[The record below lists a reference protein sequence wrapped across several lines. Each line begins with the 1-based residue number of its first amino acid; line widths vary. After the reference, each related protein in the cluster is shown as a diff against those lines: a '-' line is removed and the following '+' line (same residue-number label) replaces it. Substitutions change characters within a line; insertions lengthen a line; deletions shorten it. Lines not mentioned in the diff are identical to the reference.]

1 MYKEKEI
8 LEACNTAINNI
19 IKEGTTD
26 VELFSKPFEIKL
38 LENNEIRQEVI
49 ENVVKSIKKYNFEE
63 LKISKIG
70 HVLVPKKNLCDYR
83 KCALIDVIDEIKYLT
98 LVLLMA
104 KDIEVAR
111 DNKSNKKVF
120 SYRLKTK
127 GNNGYIF
134 DNDYNYTSF
143 RNRIV
148 EKSKMKNKRIVVEC
162 DISNFY
168 DRLNLHRLESVL
180 LSIEKID
187 KDAIKLLN
195 EILLFWSNRDSY
207 GLPVGSNASRI
218 LAEAA
223 LIEIDNYLIS
233 KNIDFCRFVDDY
245 RIFAKSA
252 PEAHRNL
259 AILVER
265 LNKEGLFLNFSK
277 TNIKELIKN
286 DNKQKQEKKEDKN
299 FNIDVFNKIIRGYSG
314 LIPLKF
320 RELSVSEKNKFTN
333 EDENE
338 NILKLKDTLL
348 IDPKEFIVTIKII
361 VAKEKYDRLSEISEI
376 INRFPQFIPYYV
388 DILVKYASKIPQ
400 NTINKIKNNMSKWI
414 TEDEIPEYIKVYVIR
429 LFSIDEFKDKEIVF
443 RAFRNLKRNAGDY
456 IGRAILESL
465 ENDLNRGEVI
475 EIRDYYTRAD
485 IWEKREILKIVQEKL
500 SVGENRPFLKD
511 IKLHSQ
517 DILEKNLTYTEDK
530 SQFRKIASVIKNK
543 ELK

>member
-26 VELFSKPFEIKL
+26 VELFKKPFEIKL
-38 LENNEIRQEVI
+38 LENNEIRQEII
-49 ENVVKSIKKYNFEE
+49 ENVVKSIKKCNFEE

-83 KCALIDVIDEIKYLT
+83 KCAWIDVIDEIKYLT

-104 KDIEVAR
+104 KDIEIAR

-120 SYRLKTK
+120 SYRLKTR

-134 DNDYNYTSF
+134 DNEYNYTSF
-143 RNRIV
+143 RNRIA

-168 DRLNLHRLESVL
+168 DRLNLHRLESIL
-180 LSIEKID
+180 LSIERID

-252 PEAHRNL
+252 SEAHKNL

-286 DNKQKQEKKEDKN
+286 DDKQKQEKKENKN
-299 FNIDVFNKIIRGYSG
+299 FNVEVFNKIIRGYSG

-320 RELSVSEKNKFTN
+320 RELSDSEKNKFTN

-376 INRFPQFIPYYV
+376 IDRFPQFIPYYV
-388 DILVKYASKIPQ
+388 DILIKYASKIPR

-429 LFSIDEFKDKEIVF
+429 LFSINEFKDKEIVF
-443 RAFRNLKRNAGDY
+443 KAFRNLKRNAGDY

-485 IWEKREILKIVQEKL
+485 IWEKREILKIVQKKL
-500 SVGENRPFLKD
+500 NVGENRPFFKD

-517 DILEKNLTYTEDK
+517 DILEKYLTYTEDK
-530 SQFRKIASVIKNK
+530 SQFRSISSVIKK
-543 ELK
+543 

>member
-8 LEACNTAINNI
+8 LEACNIAINNI

-26 VELFSKPFEIKL
+26 VELFKKPFEIKL
-38 LENNEIRQEVI
+38 LENNEIRQEII
-49 ENVVKSIKKYNFEE
+49 ENVAKSIKKCNFEE

-83 KCALIDVIDEIKYLT
+83 KCAWIDVIDEIKYLT

-134 DNDYNYTSF
+134 DNEYNYTSF
-143 RNRIV
+143 RNRIA
-148 EKSKMKNKRIVVEC
+148 EKSKMKNKKIVVEC

-180 LSIEKID
+180 LSIEKKD

-245 RIFAKSA
+245 RIFTKSA
-252 PEAHRNL
+252 SEAHKNL

-286 DNKQKQEKKEDKN
+286 DDKQKQEKKEDKN
-299 FNIDVFNKIIRGYSG
+299 FNVEVFNKIIRGYSG

-320 RELSVSEKNKFTN
+320 RELSDSEKNKFTN

-376 INRFPQFIPYYV
+376 IDRFPQFIPYYV
-388 DILVKYASKIPQ
+388 DILIKYASKIPR
-400 NTINKIKNNMSKWI
+400 NTINKIRNNMSKWI

-456 IGRAILESL
+456 IGRAILENL
-465 ENDLNRGEVI
+465 EDDLNRGEVI

-485 IWEKREILKIVQEKL
+485 IWEKREILKIVQKKL

-517 DILEKNLTYTEDK
+517 DILEKNLTYTVDK
-530 SQFRKIASVIKNK
+530 SQFRKISSVIKN
-543 ELK
+543 

>member
-8 LEACNTAINNI
+8 IEACNTAINNV

-26 VELFSKPFEIKL
+26 VELFKKPFEIKL
-38 LENNEIRQEVI
+38 LENNEIRQEII
-49 ENVVKSIKKYNFEE
+49 ENIVKSIKKCNLEE

-83 KCALIDVIDEIKYLT
+83 KCAWIDVIDEIKYLT

-104 KDIEVAR
+104 RDIEVAR

-120 SYRLKTK
+120 SYRLKIK

-134 DNDYNYTSF
+134 DNEYNYTSF
-143 RNRIV
+143 RNRIA

-252 PEAHRNL
+252 SEAHKNL

-277 TNIKELIKN
+277 TNIKELVRS
-286 DNKQKQEKKEDKN
+286 DNKQKEEQKKKKN
-299 FNIDVFNKIIRGYSG
+299 FNVEIFNKIIRGYSG

-320 RELSVSEKNKFTN
+320 RELSSSEKNKFIN

-338 NILKLKDTLL
+338 NLLKLKDTLL
-348 IDPKEFIVTIKII
+348 IDPKEFKVTIKII

-376 INRFPQFIPYYV
+376 IDRFPQFIPYYV
-388 DILVKYASKIPQ
+388 DILIKHASQIPK
-400 NTINKIKNNMSKWI
+400 NAINKIKTNMSRWI
-414 TEDEIPEYIKVYVIR
+414 VEDEIPEYIKVYAIR
-429 LFSIDEFKDKEIVF
+429 LFSIDEFRDKEIVF
-443 RAFRNLKRNAGDY
+443 SAFRNLKRNAGDY

-465 ENDLNRGEVI
+465 ENNLNRGEVI
-475 EIRDYYTRAD
+475 EIRNYYTRAD
-485 IWEKREILKIVQEKL
+485 IWEKREILKIVQKKL
-500 SVGENRPFLKD
+500 SIGENRPFLKD

-517 DILEKNLTYTEDK
+517 DILEKNLTYTKRDK
-530 SQFRKIASVIKNK
+530 PLYRRIKNIM
-543 ELK
+543 ED

>member
-8 LEACNTAINNI
+8 LEACNIAINNI

-26 VELFSKPFEIKL
+26 VELFKKPFEIKL
-38 LENNEIRQEVI
+38 LENNEIRQEII
-49 ENVVKSIKKYNFEE
+49 ENVAKSIKKCNFEE

-83 KCALIDVIDEIKYLT
+83 KCAWIDVIDEIKYLT

-134 DNDYNYTSF
+134 DNEYNYTSF
-143 RNRIV
+143 RNRIA
-148 EKSKMKNKRIVVEC
+148 EKSKMKNKKIVVEC

-245 RIFAKSA
+245 RIFTKSA
-252 PEAHRNL
+252 SEAHKNL

-286 DNKQKQEKKEDKN
+286 DDKQKQEKKEDKN
-299 FNIDVFNKIIRGYSG
+299 FNVEVFNKIIRGYSG

-320 RELSVSEKNKFTN
+320 RELSDSEKNKFTN

-376 INRFPQFIPYYV
+376 IDRFPQFIPYYV
-388 DILVKYASKIPQ
+388 DILIKYASKIPR
-400 NTINKIKNNMSKWI
+400 NTINKIRNNMSKWI

-456 IGRAILESL
+456 IGRAILENL
-465 ENDLNRGEVI
+465 EDDLNRGEVI
-475 EIRDYYTRAD
+475 EIRYYYTRAD
-485 IWEKREILKIVQEKL
+485 IWEKREILKIVQKKL

-517 DILEKNLTYTEDK
+517 DILEKNLTYTVDK
-530 SQFRKIASVIKNK
+530 SQFRKISSVIKN
-543 ELK
+543 

>member
-8 LEACNTAINNI
+8 LEACNIAINNI

-26 VELFSKPFEIKL
+26 VELFKKPFEIKL
-38 LENNEIRQEVI
+38 LENNEIRQEII
-49 ENVVKSIKKYNFEE
+49 ENVAKSIKKCNFEE

-83 KCALIDVIDEIKYLT
+83 KCAWIDVIDEIKYLT

-111 DNKSNKKVF
+111 DKKSNKKVF

-134 DNDYNYTSF
+134 DNEYNYTSF
-143 RNRIV
+143 RNRIA
-148 EKSKMKNKRIVVEC
+148 EKSKMKNKKIVVEC

-180 LSIEKID
+180 LSIEKKD

-245 RIFAKSA
+245 RIFTKSA
-252 PEAHRNL
+252 SEAHKNL

-286 DNKQKQEKKEDKN
+286 DDKQKQEKKEDKN
-299 FNIDVFNKIIRGYSG
+299 FNVEVFNKIIRGYSG

-320 RELSVSEKNKFTN
+320 RELSDSEKNKFTN

-376 INRFPQFIPYYV
+376 IDRFPQFIPYYV
-388 DILVKYASKIPQ
+388 DILIKYASKIPR
-400 NTINKIKNNMSKWI
+400 NTINKIRNNMSKWI

-456 IGRAILESL
+456 IGRAILENL
-465 ENDLNRGEVI
+465 EDDLNRGEVI

-485 IWEKREILKIVQEKL
+485 IWEKREILKIVQKKL

-517 DILEKNLTYTEDK
+517 DILEKNLTYTVDK
-530 SQFRKIASVIKNK
+530 SQFRKISSVIKN
-543 ELK
+543 

>member
-8 LEACNTAINNI
+8 IEACNTAINNV

-26 VELFSKPFEIKL
+26 VELFNKPFELKL
-38 LENNEIRQEVI
+38 FENNEIRQETMEHI
-49 ENVVKSIKKYNFEE
+49 VKSIKKCSFEE

-83 KCALIDVIDEIKYLT
+83 KCAWIDVMDEIKYLT
-98 LVLLMA
+98 IVLLMA
-104 KDIEVAR
+104 KDIEIAR

-120 SYRLKTK
+120 SYRLKIK

-134 DNDYNYTSF
+134 DNEYNYTSF
-143 RNRIV
+143 RNRIA
-148 EKSKMKNKRIVVEC
+148 EKSKIKNKKIVVEC

-245 RIFAKSA
+245 RIFAKNAS
-252 PEAHRNL
+252 EAHKNL

-277 TNIKELIKN
+277 TNIKELVKN
-286 DNKQKQEKKEDKN
+286 EDKQNLEKKDNKN

-320 RELSVSEKNKFTN
+320 RELSDSEKNKFTN
-333 EDENE
+333 EDESE

-348 IDPKEFIVTIKII
+348 INPKEFIVTVKII
-361 VAKEKYDRLSEISEI
+361 VAKQKYDRLSEISEI
-376 INRFPQFIPYYV
+376 IDRFPQFIPYYV
-388 DILVKYASKIPQ
+388 DILIKYANKIPQ
-400 NTINKIKNNMSKWI
+400 NSINKIKNNMSKWI

-429 LFSIDEFKDKEIVF
+429 LFSIDKFKNKEIVF
-443 RAFRNLKRNAGDY
+443 SAFRNLKRNAGDY
-456 IGRAILESL
+456 IGRAILENL
-465 ENDLNRGEVI
+465 ENDLNRGEVL

-485 IWEKREILKIVQEKL
+485 IWEKREILKIVQKKL
-500 SVGENRPFLKD
+500 SIGENRPFLKD
-511 IKLHSQ
+511 IKLHTQ
-517 DILEKNLTYTEDK
+517 DVLEKNLTYTKMDK
-530 SQFRKIASVIKNK
+530 NQYKRIKDIIGG
-543 ELK
+543 

>member
-1 MYKEKEI
+1 MYKGKDI
-8 LEACNTAINNI
+8 REACNIAVNNI
-19 IKEGTTD
+19 VKEGTTD
-26 VELFSKPFEIKL
+26 VELFKRPFEIKL
-38 LENNEIRQEVI
+38 LENSEIRKEVI
-49 ENVVKSIKKYNFEE
+49 DSVVKSIESCNFEE

-83 KCALIDVIDEIKYLT
+83 KCAWIDVIDEIKYLT

-111 DNKSNKKVF
+111 DNKSNKKIF
-120 SYRLKTK
+120 SYRLKLK

-143 RNRIV
+143 RNRII
-148 EKSKMKNKRIVVEC
+148 EKSKMRNKKIVVEC

-180 LSIEKID
+180 LSIQKID
-187 KDAIKLLN
+187 KDAVNLLN
-195 EILLFWSNRDSY
+195 EILFFWSNRDSY

-223 LIEIDNYLIS
+223 LIEVDNYLIS

-245 RIFAKSA
+245 RIFARDAS
-252 PEAHRNL
+252 EAHKNL

-286 DNKQKQEKKEDKN
+286 SGNSQQEKNEKKN
-299 FNIDVFNKIIRGYSG
+299 FNVEVFNKIIRGYSG
-314 LIPLKF
+314 LIPMKF
-320 RELSVSEKNKFTN
+320 RELSDSEKNKFIT
-333 EDENE
+333 EDESE

-361 VAKEKYDRLSEISEI
+361 VAKEKFGRLSEIAEI
-376 INRFPQFIPYYV
+376 IDRFPQFIPYYI
-388 DILVKYASKIPQ
+388 DILIKNANKIPK
-400 NTINKIKNNMSKWI
+400 NEIKKIKNDMKKWI
-414 TEDEIPEYIKVYVIR
+414 MDDEIPEYIKVYVIR

-443 RAFRNLKRNAGDY
+443 TAFRNLKRNAGDY
-456 IGRAILESL
+456 IGRAILECL
-465 ENDLNRGEVI
+465 EDNLNRGEVI

-500 SVGENRPFLKD
+500 SIGENRPFLKD

-517 DILEKNLTYTEDK
+517 DILEKNLTYTRDNK
-530 SQFRKIASVIKNK
+530 QFRKISNVIK
-543 ELK
+543 

>member
-1 MYKEKEI
+1 MYKAEKI
-8 LEACNTAINNI
+8 REACNIAINNI

-26 VELFSKPFEIKL
+26 VDLFKRPFEITL
-38 LENNEIRQEVI
+38 LENSKIRDEII
-49 ENVVKSIKKYNFEE
+49 SDVVNSICSCNFEK

-83 KCALIDVIDEIKYLT
+83 KCAWIDVIDEIKYLT

-120 SYRLKTK
+120 SYRLKLK
-127 GNNGYIF
+127 DNNGYIF
-134 DNDYNYTSF
+134 DNEYNYTFF
-143 RNRIV
+143 RNRII
-148 EKSKMKNKRIVVEC
+148 EKSKMKNKKIVVEC

-180 LSIEKID
+180 LSIQKID
-187 KDAIKLLN
+187 KDAVNLLN

-218 LAEAA
+218 LAEAS
-223 LIEIDNYLIS
+223 LIEVDNYLIS

-245 RIFAKSA
+245 RIFAKNA
-252 PEAHRNL
+252 AEAHKNL

-277 TNIKELIKN
+277 TNIKELIK
-286 DNKQKQEKKEDKN
+286 DSTKARTDKIEKKN
-299 FNIDVFNKIIRGYSG
+299 FNVEIFNKIIRGYSG

-320 RELSVSEKNKFTN
+320 RELSDSERNKFAV

-338 NILKLKDTLL
+338 SILKLKDTLL
-348 IDPKEFIVTIKII
+348 IDPKEFVVTIKII
-361 VAKEKYDRLSEISEI
+361 IAKEKFDRLSEIAEVI
-376 INRFPQFIPYYV
+376 DKFPQFIPYYV
-388 DILVKYASKIPQ
+388 DILIKNASKVPRDEIK
-400 NTINKIKNNMSKWI
+400 KIKNNMKRWI
-414 TEDEIPEYIKVYVIR
+414 MDDEVPEYIKVYVIR
-429 LFSIDEFKDKEIVF
+429 LFSINEFEDKEILF
-443 RAFRNLKRNAGDY
+443 MAFRNLKRNSGDY

-465 ENDLNRGEVI
+465 ENKLNRGEVI
-475 EIRDYYTRAD
+475 EIREYYRRAD
-485 IWEKREILKIVQEKL
+485 IWEKREILKIVQKKL

-517 DILEKNLTYTEDK
+517 DILEKCLTYTPKEKD
-530 SQFRKIASVIKNK
+530 QYEKIKGVINI
-543 ELK
+543 

>member
-26 VELFSKPFEIKL
+26 VELFKKPFEIKL
-38 LENNEIRQEVI
+38 LENNEIRREII
-49 ENVVKSIKKYNFEE
+49 ENVVKSIKKCNFEE

-83 KCALIDVIDEIKYLT
+83 KCAWIDVIDEIKYLT

-134 DNDYNYTSF
+134 DNEYNYTSF
-143 RNRIV
+143 RNRIA

-168 DRLNLHRLESVL
+168 DRLNLHRLESIL

-252 PEAHRNL
+252 SEAHKNL

-286 DNKQKQEKKEDKN
+286 DDKQKQEKKENKN
-299 FNIDVFNKIIRGYSG
+299 FNVEVFNKIIRGYSG

-320 RELSVSEKNKFTN
+320 RELSDSEKNKFTN

-376 INRFPQFIPYYV
+376 IDRFPQFIPYYV
-388 DILVKYASKIPQ
+388 DILIKYASKIPR

-429 LFSIDEFKDKEIVF
+429 LFSIDEFDEFKDKEIVF

-485 IWEKREILKIVQEKL
+485 IWEKREILKIVQKKL
-500 SVGENRPFLKD
+500 NVGENRPFFKD

-517 DILEKNLTYTEDK
+517 DILEKYLTYTEDK
-530 SQFRKIASVIKNK
+530 SQFRSISSVIKK
-543 ELK
+543 

>member
-26 VELFSKPFEIKL
+26 VELFKKPFEIKL
-38 LENNEIRQEVI
+38 LENNEIRREII
-49 ENVVKSIKKYNFEE
+49 ENVIKSIKKCNFEE

-70 HVLVPKKNLCDYR
+70 HVIVPKKNLCDYR
-83 KCALIDVIDEIKYLT
+83 KCAWIDVIDEIKYLT

-134 DNDYNYTSF
+134 DNEYNYTSF
-143 RNRIV
+143 RNRIA

-168 DRLNLHRLESVL
+168 DRLNLHRLESIL

-252 PEAHRNL
+252 SEAHKNL

-286 DNKQKQEKKEDKN
+286 DDKQKQEKKENKN
-299 FNIDVFNKIIRGYSG
+299 FNVEVFNKIIRGYSG

-320 RELSVSEKNKFTN
+320 RELSDSEKNKFTN

-376 INRFPQFIPYYV
+376 IDRFPQFIPYYV
-388 DILVKYASKIPQ
+388 DILIKYASKIPR

-485 IWEKREILKIVQEKL
+485 IWEKREILKIVQKKL
-500 SVGENRPFLKD
+500 NVGENRPFFKD

-517 DILEKNLTYTEDK
+517 DILEKYLTYTEDK
-530 SQFRKIASVIKNK
+530 SQFRSISSVIKK
-543 ELK
+543 

>member
-1 MYKEKEI
+1 MYKEKDI
-8 LEACNTAINNI
+8 REACNIAVNNI
-19 IKEGTTD
+19 VKEGTTD
-26 VELFSKPFEIKL
+26 VDLFKRPFEIKL
-38 LENNEIRQEVI
+38 LENNEIRKEVI
-49 ENVVKSIKKYNFEE
+49 DSVVKSIGCCNFEE

-83 KCALIDVIDEIKYLT
+83 KCAWIDVIDEIKYLT

-104 KDIEVAR
+104 KDIEIAR
-111 DNKSNKKVF
+111 DNKSNKKIF
-120 SYRLKTK
+120 SYRLKMK

-134 DNDYNYTSF
+134 DNEYNYTSF
-143 RNRIV
+143 RSRIV
-148 EKSKMKNKRIVVEC
+148 EKSKMKNKKIVVEC

-180 LSIEKID
+180 LSIQKID
-187 KDAIKLLN
+187 KDAVKLLN
-195 EILLFWSNRDSY
+195 EILFFWSNRDSY

-223 LIEIDNYLIS
+223 LIEVDNYLIS

-245 RIFAKSA
+245 RIFAKNAS
-252 PEAHRNL
+252 EAHKNL

-286 DNKQKQEKKEDKN
+286 NDKPKQEKNEKKN
-299 FNIDVFNKIIRGYSG
+299 FNVEVFNKIIRGYSG

-320 RELSVSEKNKFTN
+320 RELSDSEKNKFIA

-348 IDPKEFIVTIKII
+348 IDPKEFIITIKII
-361 VAKEKYDRLSEISEI
+361 VAKEKYDRLSEIAEI
-376 INRFPQFIPYYV
+376 IDRFPQFIPYYV
-388 DILVKYASKIPQ
+388 DILIKNAGKIPK
-400 NTINKIKNNMSKWI
+400 IEIKKIKNAMKKWI
-414 TEDEIPEYIKVYVIR
+414 MEDEIPEYIKVYVVR

-443 RAFRNLKRNAGDY
+443 TAFRNLKRNAGDY

-465 ENDLNRGEVI
+465 EDTLNRGEVI

-517 DILEKNLTYTEDK
+517 DILEKNLTYTKDNK
-530 SQFRKIASVIKNK
+530 YFRKIASVIKK
-543 ELK
+543 

>member
-26 VELFSKPFEIKL
+26 VELFKKPFEIEL
-38 LENNEIRQEVI
+38 LENKEIRDEI
-49 ENVVKSIKKYNFEE
+49 AENIVKSIKKCNFEE

-83 KCALIDVIDEIKYLT
+83 RCAWIDVIDEIKYLT
-98 LVLLMA
+98 LVLLIA

-111 DNKSNKKVF
+111 DNKSNNKVF
-120 SYRLKTK
+120 SYRLKIK

-134 DNDYNYTSF
+134 DNKYNYTSF
-143 RNRIV
+143 RERIA

-187 KDAIKLLN
+187 KDTIKLLN

-245 RIFAKSA
+245 RIFAKNAS
-252 PEAHRNL
+252 EAHKNL

-277 TNIKELIKN
+277 TNIKELIKS
-286 DNKQKQEKKEDKN
+286 DDKQKLGKKEDKKIN
-299 FNIDVFNKIIRGYSG
+299 VETFNKIIRGYSG

-320 RELSVSEKNKFTN
+320 RELSDSEKNKFTT

-338 NILKLKDTLL
+338 NILKLRGTLL

-361 VAKEKYDRLSEISEI
+361 VAKQKYDRLSEISEI
-376 INRFPQFIPYYV
+376 IDRFPQFIPYYV
-388 DILVKYASKIPQ
+388 DILIKYANKIPQ
-400 NTINKIKNNMSKWI
+400 NAINKIKSNMSKWI
-414 TEDEIPEYIKVYVIR
+414 TDDEIPEYIKVYVIR

-443 RAFRNLKRNAGDY
+443 MAFRNLKRNAGDY

-465 ENDLNRGEVI
+465 EDDLNRGEVI

-485 IWEKREILKIVQEKL
+485 IWEKREILKIVQKKL
-500 SVGENRPFLKD
+500 STGENRPFLKD

-530 SQFRKIASVIKNK
+530 SQFRKISGVIKK
-543 ELK
+543 

>member
-1 MYKEKEI
+1 
-8 LEACNTAINNI
+8 
-19 IKEGTTD
+19 
-26 VELFSKPFEIKL
+26 
-38 LENNEIRQEVI
+38 
-49 ENVVKSIKKYNFEE
+49 
-63 LKISKIG
+63 
-70 HVLVPKKNLCDYR
+70 
-83 KCALIDVIDEIKYLT
+83 
-98 LVLLMA
+98 MA

-134 DNDYNYTSF
+134 DNEYNYTSF
-143 RNRIV
+143 RNRIA

-162 DISNFY
+162 DISNYY
-168 DRLNLHRLESVL
+168 DRLNLHRLESIL
-180 LSIEKID
+180 LSIERID

-252 PEAHRNL
+252 SEAHKNL

-286 DNKQKQEKKEDKN
+286 DDKQKQEKKENKN
-299 FNIDVFNKIIRGYSG
+299 FNVEVFNKIIRGYSG

-320 RELSVSEKNKFTN
+320 RELSDSEKNKFTN

-376 INRFPQFIPYYV
+376 IDRFPQFIPYYV
-388 DILVKYASKIPQ
+388 DILIKYASKIPR

-429 LFSIDEFKDKEIVF
+429 LFSINEFKDKEIVF
-443 RAFRNLKRNAGDY
+443 KAFRNLKRNAGDY

-485 IWEKREILKIVQEKL
+485 IWEKREILKIVQKKL
-500 SVGENRPFLKD
+500 NVGENRPFFKD

-517 DILEKNLTYTEDK
+517 DILEKYLTYTEDK
-530 SQFRKIASVIKNK
+530 SQFKSISSVINK
-543 ELK
+543 ELI

>member
-8 LEACNTAINNI
+8 IEACNTAINNV

-26 VELFSKPFEIKL
+26 VELFKKPFEIKL

-49 ENVVKSIKKYNFEE
+49 ENIVKSIKKCNLEE

-83 KCALIDVIDEIKYLT
+83 KCAWIDVIDEIKYLT

-104 KDIEVAR
+104 RDIEVAR

-120 SYRLKTK
+120 SYRLKIK
-127 GNNGYIF
+127 SNNGYIF
-134 DNDYNYTSF
+134 DNEYNYTSF
-143 RNRIV
+143 RNRIA

-168 DRLNLHRLESVL
+168 DRLNLHRLESIL

-252 PEAHRNL
+252 SEAHKNL

-277 TNIKELIKN
+277 TNIKELVRN
-286 DNKQKQEKKEDKN
+286 DNKPKEEQKEKKN
-299 FNIDVFNKIIRGYSG
+299 FNVEIFNKIIRGYSG

-320 RELSVSEKNKFTN
+320 RELSSSEKNKFIN

-338 NILKLKDTLL
+338 NLLKLKDTLL
-348 IDPKEFIVTIKII
+348 IDPNEFKVTIKII

-376 INRFPQFIPYYV
+376 IDRFPQFIPYYV
-388 DILVKYASKIPQ
+388 DILIKYASQIPK
-400 NTINKIKNNMSKWI
+400 NAINKIKTNMSRWI
-414 TEDEIPEYIKVYVIR
+414 VEDEIPEYIKVYAIR
-429 LFSIDEFKDKEIVF
+429 LFSIDEFRDKEIVF
-443 RAFRNLKRNAGDY
+443 SAFRNLKRNAGDY

-485 IWEKREILKIVQEKL
+485 IWEKREILKIVQKKL

-530 SQFRKIASVIKNK
+530 SQFRKISSVIKK
-543 ELK
+543 

>member
-8 LEACNTAINNI
+8 IEACNTAINNV

-26 VELFSKPFEIKL
+26 VELFKKPFEIKL
-38 LENNEIRQEVI
+38 LENSEIRQDVT
-49 ENVVKSIKKYNFEE
+49 ENIVKSIKKCNFEE

-70 HVLVPKKNLCDYR
+70 HVLVPKKNLCNYR
-83 KCALIDVIDEIKYLT
+83 KCAWIDVIDEIKYLT
-98 LVLLMA
+98 LVLLIA

-111 DNKSNKKVF
+111 DNKSNKRVF

-134 DNDYNYTSF
+134 DSKYNYTSF
-143 RNRIV
+143 KNRIF
-148 EKSKMKNKRIVVEC
+148 EKSKMKNKKIVVEC

-168 DRLNLHRLESVL
+168 DRLNLHRLESIL
-180 LSIEKID
+180 LSIERID
-187 KDAIKLLN
+187 KDVIKLLN

-218 LAEAA
+218 LAESA

-252 PEAHRNL
+252 SEAHKNL

-277 TNIKELIKN
+277 TNIKELAKN
-286 DNKQKQEKKEDKN
+286 NDQPKAEKREVKD
-299 FNIDVFNKIIRGYSG
+299 FNVEVFNKIIRGYSG

-320 RELSVSEKNKFTN
+320 RELSTSEKNKLTN

-348 IDPKEFIVTIKII
+348 IDPKEFVVTIKII
-361 VAKEKYDRLSEISEI
+361 VAKEKYDRLSEIAEI
-376 INRFPQFIPYYV
+376 IDRFPQFIPYYV
-388 DILVKYASKIPQ
+388 DILIKYSNKIPTD
-400 NTINKIKNNMSKWI
+400 TINKIKANMSRWI
-414 TEDEIPEYIKVYVIR
+414 IEDEIPEYIKVYVIR
-429 LFSIDEFKDKEIVF
+429 LFSIGEFKDKEIVF
-443 RAFRNLKRNAGDY
+443 NAFRNLKRNAGDY
-456 IGRAILESL
+456 IGRTILESL
-465 ENDLNRGEVI
+465 ENDLNHGEVI
-475 EIRDYYTRAD
+475 EVRDYYTRAD
-485 IWEKREILKIVQEKL
+485 IWEKREILKIVQKKL

-511 IKLHSQ
+511 VKLHSQ
-517 DILEKNLTYTEDK
+517 DILEKSLTYTANDK
-530 SQFRKIASVIKNK
+530 SQFRKISSVIKG
-543 ELK
+543 

>member
-8 LEACNTAINNI
+8 IEACNTAINNV

-26 VELFSKPFEIKL
+26 VELFKKPFEIKL

-49 ENVVKSIKKYNFEE
+49 ENIVNSIKKCNLEE

-83 KCALIDVIDEIKYLT
+83 KCAWIDVIDEIKYLT
-98 LVLLMA
+98 IVLLMA
-104 KDIEVAR
+104 RDIEVAR

-120 SYRLKTK
+120 SYRLKIK

-134 DNDYNYTSF
+134 DNEYNYTSF
-143 RNRIV
+143 RNRIA

-245 RIFAKSA
+245 RIFSKSES
-252 PEAHRNL
+252 EAHKNL

-277 TNIKELIKN
+277 TNIKELVRN
-286 DNKQKQEKKEDKN
+286 DNKQKEEQKKNLNVE
-299 FNIDVFNKIIRGYSG
+299 IFNKIIRGYSG

-320 RELSVSEKNKFTN
+320 RELSSSEKNKFIN

-338 NILKLKDTLL
+338 SLLKLKDTLL
-348 IDPKEFIVTIKII
+348 IDPNEFKVTIKII
-361 VAKEKYDRLSEISEI
+361 IAKEKYDRLSEISEI
-376 INRFPQFIPYYV
+376 IDKFPQFIPYYV
-388 DILVKYASKIPQ
+388 DILIKYASQIPK
-400 NTINKIKNNMSKWI
+400 NAINKIKTNMSRWI
-414 TEDEIPEYIKVYVIR
+414 VEDEIPEYIKVYAIR
-429 LFSIDEFKDKEIVF
+429 LFSIDEFRDKEIVF
-443 RAFRNLKRNAGDY
+443 SAFRNLKRNAGDY

-485 IWEKREILKIVQEKL
+485 IWEKREILKIVQKKL

-530 SQFRKIASVIKNK
+530 SQFRKISNVIKNK
-543 ELK
+543 ELR

>member
-26 VELFSKPFEIKL
+26 VELFKKPFEIKL
-38 LENNEIRQEVI
+38 LENNEIRREII
-49 ENVVKSIKKYNFEE
+49 ENVVKSIKKCNFEE

-83 KCALIDVIDEIKYLT
+83 KCAWIDVIDEIKYLT

-134 DNDYNYTSF
+134 DNEYNYTSF
-143 RNRIV
+143 RNRIA

-168 DRLNLHRLESVL
+168 DRLNLHRLESIL

-252 PEAHRNL
+252 SEAHKNL

-286 DNKQKQEKKEDKN
+286 DDKQKQEKKENKN
-299 FNIDVFNKIIRGYSG
+299 FNVEVFNKIIRGYSG

-320 RELSVSEKNKFTN
+320 RELSDSEKNKFTN

-376 INRFPQFIPYYV
+376 IDRFPQFIPYYV
-388 DILVKYASKIPQ
+388 DILIKYASKIPR

-485 IWEKREILKIVQEKL
+485 IWEKREILKIVQKKL
-500 SVGENRPFLKD
+500 NVGENRPVFKD

-517 DILEKNLTYTEDK
+517 DILEKYLTYTEDK
-530 SQFRKIASVIKNK
+530 SQFRSISSVIKK
-543 ELK
+543 

>member
-8 LEACNTAINNI
+8 LEACNIAINNI

-26 VELFSKPFEIKL
+26 VELFKKPFEIKL
-38 LENNEIRQEVI
+38 LENNEIRQEII
-49 ENVVKSIKKYNFEE
+49 ENVAKSIKKCNFEE

-83 KCALIDVIDEIKYLT
+83 KCAWIDVIDEIKYLT

-134 DNDYNYTSF
+134 DNEYNYTSF
-143 RNRIV
+143 RNRIA
-148 EKSKMKNKRIVVEC
+148 EKSKMKNKKIVVEC

-180 LSIEKID
+180 LSIEKKD

-245 RIFAKSA
+245 RIFTKSA
-252 PEAHRNL
+252 SEAHKNL

-286 DNKQKQEKKEDKN
+286 DDKQKQEKKEDKN
-299 FNIDVFNKIIRGYSG
+299 
-314 LIPLKF
+314 
-320 RELSVSEKNKFTN
+320 
-333 EDENE
+333 
-338 NILKLKDTLL
+338 
-348 IDPKEFIVTIKII
+348 
-361 VAKEKYDRLSEISEI
+361 
-376 INRFPQFIPYYV
+376 
-388 DILVKYASKIPQ
+388 
-400 NTINKIKNNMSKWI
+400 
-414 TEDEIPEYIKVYVIR
+414 
-429 LFSIDEFKDKEIVF
+429 
-443 RAFRNLKRNAGDY
+443 
-456 IGRAILESL
+456 
-465 ENDLNRGEVI
+465 
-475 EIRDYYTRAD
+475 AD
-485 IWEKREILKIVQEKL
+485 I
-500 SVGENRPFLKD
+500 
-511 IKLHSQ
+511 
-517 DILEKNLTYTEDK
+517 
-530 SQFRKIASVIKNK
+530 
-543 ELK
+543 

>member
-8 LEACNTAINNI
+8 LEACNIAINNI

-26 VELFSKPFEIKL
+26 VELFKKPFEIKL
-38 LENNEIRQEVI
+38 LENNEIRQEII
-49 ENVVKSIKKYNFEE
+49 ENVAKSIKKCNFEE

-83 KCALIDVIDEIKYLT
+83 KCAWIDVIDEIKYLT

-134 DNDYNYTSF
+134 DNEYNYTSF
-143 RNRIV
+143 RNRIA
-148 EKSKMKNKRIVVEC
+148 EKSKMKNKKIVVEC

-252 PEAHRNL
+252 SEAHKNL

-286 DNKQKQEKKEDKN
+286 DDKQKQEKKENKN
-299 FNIDVFNKIIRGYSG
+299 FNVEVFNKIIRGYSG

-320 RELSVSEKNKFTN
+320 RELSDSEKNKFTN

-376 INRFPQFIPYYV
+376 IDRFPQFIPYYV
-388 DILVKYASKIPQ
+388 DILIKYASKIPR

-485 IWEKREILKIVQEKL
+485 IWEKREILKIVQKKL
-500 SVGENRPFLKD
+500 NVGENRPFFKD

-517 DILEKNLTYTEDK
+517 DILEKYLTYTEDK
-530 SQFRKIASVIKNK
+530 SQFRSISSVIKK
-543 ELK
+543 

>member
-8 LEACNTAINNI
+8 IEACNTAINNV

-26 VELFSKPFEIKL
+26 VELFKKPFEIKL

-49 ENVVKSIKKYNFEE
+49 ENIVNSIKKCNLEE

-83 KCALIDVIDEIKYLT
+83 KCAWIDVIDEIKYLT
-98 LVLLMA
+98 IVLLMA
-104 KDIEVAR
+104 RDIEVAR

-120 SYRLKTK
+120 SYRLKIK

-134 DNDYNYTSF
+134 DNEYNYTSF
-143 RNRIV
+143 RNRIA

-245 RIFAKSA
+245 RIFSKSA
-252 PEAHRNL
+252 SEAHKNL

-277 TNIKELIKN
+277 TNIKELVRN
-286 DNKQKQEKKEDKN
+286 DNKQKEEQKKNLNVE
-299 FNIDVFNKIIRGYSG
+299 IFNKIIRGYSG

-320 RELSVSEKNKFTN
+320 RELSSSEKNKFIN

-338 NILKLKDTLL
+338 SLLKLKDTLL
-348 IDPKEFIVTIKII
+348 IDPNEFKVTIKII
-361 VAKEKYDRLSEISEI
+361 IAKEKYDRLSEISEI
-376 INRFPQFIPYYV
+376 IDKFPQFIPYYV
-388 DILVKYASKIPQ
+388 DILIKYASQIPK
-400 NTINKIKNNMSKWI
+400 NAINKIKTNMSRWI
-414 TEDEIPEYIKVYVIR
+414 VEDEIPEYIKVYAIR
-429 LFSIDEFKDKEIVF
+429 LFSIDEFRDKEIVF
-443 RAFRNLKRNAGDY
+443 SAFRNLKRNAGDY

-485 IWEKREILKIVQEKL
+485 IWEKREILKIVQKKL

-530 SQFRKIASVIKNK
+530 SQFRKISNVIKNK
-543 ELK
+543 ELR

>member
-26 VELFSKPFEIKL
+26 VELFKKPFEIKL
-38 LENNEIRQEVI
+38 LENNEIRREII
-49 ENVVKSIKKYNFEE
+49 ENVVKSIKKCNFEE

-83 KCALIDVIDEIKYLT
+83 KCAWIDVIDEIKYLT

-104 KDIEVAR
+104 KDIEVVR

-134 DNDYNYTSF
+134 DNEYNYTSF
-143 RNRIV
+143 RNRIA

-168 DRLNLHRLESVL
+168 DRLNLHRLESIL

-252 PEAHRNL
+252 SEAHKNL

-286 DNKQKQEKKEDKN
+286 DDKQKQEKKENKN
-299 FNIDVFNKIIRGYSG
+299 FNVEVFNKIIRGYSG

-320 RELSVSEKNKFTN
+320 RELSDSEKNKFTN

-376 INRFPQFIPYYV
+376 IDRFPQFIPYYV
-388 DILVKYASKIPQ
+388 DILIKYASKIPR

-485 IWEKREILKIVQEKL
+485 IWEKREILKIVQKKL
-500 SVGENRPFLKD
+500 NVGENRPFFKD

-517 DILEKNLTYTEDK
+517 DILEKYLTYTEDK
-530 SQFRKIASVIKNK
+530 SQFRSISSVIKK
-543 ELK
+543 

>member
-26 VELFSKPFEIKL
+26 VELFKKPFEIKL
-38 LENNEIRQEVI
+38 LENNEIRREII
-49 ENVVKSIKKYNFEE
+49 ENVVKSIKKCNFEE

-83 KCALIDVIDEIKYLT
+83 KCAWIDVIDEIKYLT

-134 DNDYNYTSF
+134 DNEYNYTSF
-143 RNRIV
+143 RNRIA

-168 DRLNLHRLESVL
+168 DRLNLHRLESIL

-252 PEAHRNL
+252 SEAHKNL

-286 DNKQKQEKKEDKN
+286 DDKQKQEKKENKN
-299 FNIDVFNKIIRGYSG
+299 FNVEVFNKIIRGYSG

-320 RELSVSEKNKFTN
+320 RELSDSEKNKFTN

-376 INRFPQFIPYYV
+376 IDRFPQFIPYYV
-388 DILVKYASKIPQ
+388 DILIKYASKIPR

-429 LFSIDEFKDKEIVF
+429 LFSINEFKDKEIVF

-485 IWEKREILKIVQEKL
+485 IWEKREILKIVQKKL
-500 SVGENRPFLKD
+500 NVGENRPFFKD

-517 DILEKNLTYTEDK
+517 DILEKYLTYTEDK
-530 SQFRKIASVIKNK
+530 SQFKSISSVIKK
-543 ELK
+543 

>member
-26 VELFSKPFEIKL
+26 VELFKKPFEIKL
-38 LENNEIRQEVI
+38 LENNEIRREII
-49 ENVVKSIKKYNFEE
+49 ENVVKSIKKCNFEE
-63 LKISKIG
+63 LKISRIG

-83 KCALIDVIDEIKYLT
+83 KCAWIDVIDEIKYLT

-134 DNDYNYTSF
+134 DNEYNYTSF
-143 RNRIV
+143 RNRIA

-168 DRLNLHRLESVL
+168 DRLNLHRLESIL

-252 PEAHRNL
+252 SEAHKNL

-286 DNKQKQEKKEDKN
+286 DDKQKQEKKENKN
-299 FNIDVFNKIIRGYSG
+299 FNVEVFNKIIRGYSG

-320 RELSVSEKNKFTN
+320 RELSDSEKNKFTN

-376 INRFPQFIPYYV
+376 IDRFPQFIPYYV
-388 DILVKYASKIPQ
+388 DILIKYASKIPR

-485 IWEKREILKIVQEKL
+485 IWEKREILKIVQKKL
-500 SVGENRPFLKD
+500 NVGENRPFFKD

-517 DILEKNLTYTEDK
+517 DILEKYLTYTEDK
-530 SQFRKIASVIKNK
+530 SQFRSISSVIKK
-543 ELK
+543 

>member
-8 LEACNTAINNI
+8 LEACNIAINNI

-26 VELFSKPFEIKL
+26 VELFKKPFEIKL
-38 LENNEIRQEVI
+38 LENNEIRQEII
-49 ENVVKSIKKYNFEE
+49 ENVAKSIKKCNFEE

-83 KCALIDVIDEIKYLT
+83 KCAWIDVIDEIKYLT

-104 KDIEVAR
+104 KDIEGAR

-134 DNDYNYTSF
+134 DNEYNYTSF
-143 RNRIV
+143 RNRIA
-148 EKSKMKNKRIVVEC
+148 EKSKMKNKKIVVEC

-180 LSIEKID
+180 LSIEKKD

-245 RIFAKSA
+245 RIFTKSA
-252 PEAHRNL
+252 SEAHKNL

-286 DNKQKQEKKEDKN
+286 DDKQKQEKKEDKN
-299 FNIDVFNKIIRGYSG
+299 FNVEVFNKIIRGYSG

-320 RELSVSEKNKFTN
+320 RELSDSEKNKFTN

-376 INRFPQFIPYYV
+376 IDRFPQFIPYYV
-388 DILVKYASKIPQ
+388 DILIKYASKIPR
-400 NTINKIKNNMSKWI
+400 NTINKIRNNMSKWI

-456 IGRAILESL
+456 IGRAILENL
-465 ENDLNRGEVI
+465 EDDLNRGEVI

-485 IWEKREILKIVQEKL
+485 IWEKREILKIVQKKL

-517 DILEKNLTYTEDK
+517 DILEKNLTYTVDK
-530 SQFRKIASVIKNK
+530 SQFRKISSVIKN
-543 ELK
+543 

>member
-26 VELFSKPFEIKL
+26 VELFKKPFEIKL
-38 LENNEIRQEVI
+38 LENNEIRREII
-49 ENVVKSIKKYNFEE
+49 ENVVKSIKKCNFEE

-83 KCALIDVIDEIKYLT
+83 KCAWIDVIDEIKYLT

-134 DNDYNYTSF
+134 DNEYNYTSF
-143 RNRIV
+143 RNRIA

-168 DRLNLHRLESVL
+168 DRLNLHRLESIL

-252 PEAHRNL
+252 SEAHKNL

-286 DNKQKQEKKEDKN
+286 DDKQKQEKKENKN
-299 FNIDVFNKIIRGYSG
+299 FNVEVFNKIIRGYSG

-320 RELSVSEKNKFTN
+320 RELSDSEKNKFTN

-376 INRFPQFIPYYV
+376 IDRFPQFIPYYV
-388 DILVKYASKIPQ
+388 DILIKYASKIPR

-443 RAFRNLKRNAGDY
+443 RAFRNIKRNAGDY

-465 ENDLNRGEVI
+465 ENDLKRGEVI

-485 IWEKREILKIVQEKL
+485 IWEKREILKIVQKKL
-500 SVGENRPFLKD
+500 NVGENRPFFKD

-517 DILEKNLTYTEDK
+517 DILEKYLTYTEDK
-530 SQFRKIASVIKNK
+530 SQFRSISSVIKK
-543 ELK
+543 

>member
-26 VELFSKPFEIKL
+26 VELFKKPFEIKL
-38 LENNEIRQEVI
+38 LENNEIRREII
-49 ENVVKSIKKYNFEE
+49 ENVVKSIKKCNFEE

-83 KCALIDVIDEIKYLT
+83 KCAWIDVIDEIKYLT

-134 DNDYNYTSF
+134 DNEYNYTSF
-143 RNRIV
+143 RNRIA

-168 DRLNLHRLESVL
+168 DRLNLHRLESIL

-252 PEAHRNL
+252 SEAHKNL

-286 DNKQKQEKKEDKN
+286 DDKQKQEKKENKN
-299 FNIDVFNKIIRGYSG
+299 FNVEVFNKIIRGYSG

-320 RELSVSEKNKFTN
+320 RELSDSEKNKFTN

-376 INRFPQFIPYYV
+376 IDRFPQFIPYYV
-388 DILVKYASKIPQ
+388 DILIKYASKIPR

-485 IWEKREILKIVQEKL
+485 IWEKREILKIVQKKL
-500 SVGENRPFLKD
+500 NVGENRPFFKD

-517 DILEKNLTYTEDK
+517 DILEKYLTYTEDK
-530 SQFRKIASVIKNK
+530 SQFRGISSVIKK
-543 ELK
+543 

>member
-49 ENVVKSIKKYNFEE
+49 ENVVKSIKKCNFEE

-120 SYRLKTK
+120 SYRLKAK

-134 DNDYNYTSF
+134 DNEYNYTSF

-252 PEAHRNL
+252 SEAHRNL

-320 RELSVSEKNKFTN
+320 RELSDSEKNKFTN

-376 INRFPQFIPYYV
+376 IGRFPQFIPYYV

-530 SQFRKIASVIKNK
+530 SQFRKISSVIKK
-543 ELK
+543 

>member
-19 IKEGTTD
+19 IKEGTTA
-26 VELFSKPFEIKL
+26 VELFKKPFEIKL
-38 LENNEIRQEVI
+38 LENNEIRQEII
-49 ENVVKSIKKYNFEE
+49 ENVVKSIKKCNFEE

-83 KCALIDVIDEIKYLT
+83 KCAWIDVIDEIKYLT

-134 DNDYNYTSF
+134 DNEYNYTSF
-143 RNRIV
+143 RNRIA

-162 DISNFY
+162 DISNYY
-168 DRLNLHRLESVL
+168 DRLNLHRLESIL
-180 LSIEKID
+180 LSIERID

-252 PEAHRNL
+252 SEAHKNL

-286 DNKQKQEKKEDKN
+286 DDKQKQEKKENKN
-299 FNIDVFNKIIRGYSG
+299 FNVEVFNKIIRGYSG

-320 RELSVSEKNKFTN
+320 RELSDSEKNKFTN

-376 INRFPQFIPYYV
+376 IDRFPQFIPYYV
-388 DILVKYASKIPQ
+388 DILIKYASKIPR

-429 LFSIDEFKDKEIVF
+429 LFSINEFKDKEIVF
-443 RAFRNLKRNAGDY
+443 KAFRNLKRNAGDY

-485 IWEKREILKIVQEKL
+485 IWEKREILKIVQKKL
-500 SVGENRPFLKD
+500 NVGENRPFFKD

-517 DILEKNLTYTEDK
+517 DILEKYLTYTEDK
-530 SQFRKIASVIKNK
+530 SQFKSISSVINK
-543 ELK
+543 ELI

>member
-8 LEACNTAINNI
+8 LEAYNTTINNI

-26 VELFSKPFEIKL
+26 VELFKKPFEIKL
-38 LENNEIRQEVI
+38 LENNEIRQEII
-49 ENVVKSIKKYNFEE
+49 ENVVKSIKKCNFEE

-83 KCALIDVIDEIKYLT
+83 KCAWIDVIDEIKYLT

-134 DNDYNYTSF
+134 DNEYNYTSF
-143 RNRIV
+143 RNRIA

-162 DISNFY
+162 DISNYY
-168 DRLNLHRLESVL
+168 DRLNLHRLESIL
-180 LSIEKID
+180 LSIERID

-252 PEAHRNL
+252 SEAHKNL

-286 DNKQKQEKKEDKN
+286 DDKQKQEKKENKN
-299 FNIDVFNKIIRGYSG
+299 FNVEVFNKIIRGYSG

-320 RELSVSEKNKFTN
+320 RELSDSEKNKFTN

-376 INRFPQFIPYYV
+376 IDRFPQFIPYYV
-388 DILVKYASKIPQ
+388 DILIKYASKIPR

-429 LFSIDEFKDKEIVF
+429 LFSINEFKDKEIVF
-443 RAFRNLKRNAGDY
+443 KAFRNLKRNAGDY

-485 IWEKREILKIVQEKL
+485 IWEKREILKIVQKKL
-500 SVGENRPFLKD
+500 NVGENRPFFKD

-517 DILEKNLTYTEDK
+517 DILEKYLTYTEDK
-530 SQFRKIASVIKNK
+530 SQFKSISSVINK
-543 ELK
+543 ELI